1 MMYLVPV
8 LSLNLVWNLSSEEWD
23 VYPYDFTSRG
33 HIFFPFFIRKSISI
47 VLLESFLSVF
57 E

>member
-1 MMYLVPV
+1 MYLVPV

-23 VYPYDFTSRG
+23 VYPDDFTSRG
-33 HIFFPFFIRKSISI
+33 HIFFPFFIRKSIPM